1 VLIAGEYAA
10 NFSNGGE
17 RVQLVASNN
26 VVLRDFTYET
36 SAPWPATA
44 DGHGPSLVLRQPWSN
59 PNPAEPANWAASA
72 VPGGLPGGVA
82 PQQSYAAWRALYWDT
97 ASATNN
103 SISGPSADPD
113 GDGVCNFLEYT
124 FGLDPHN
131 ASAHPQPVA
140 AIESVNGDLRLT
152 LAFRMAPGAQDANL
166 TWEVSSDLRNWSA
179 PTNVFQLL
187 STEPC
192 LDGTESVKYMY
203 TTLLT
208 SSASRFVRLRITG
221 P

>member
-1 VLIAGEYAA
+1 
-10 NFSNGGE
+10 
-17 RVQLVASNN
+17 
-26 VVLRDFTYET
+26 
-36 SAPWPATA
+36 
-44 DGHGPSLVLRQPWSN
+44 
-59 PNPAEPANWAASA
+59 
-72 VPGGLPGGVA
+72 VA

-103 SISGPSADPD
+103 SLSGPSADPD
-113 GDGVCNFLEYT
+113 GDGVCNFLEYA

-152 LAFRMAPGAQDANL
+152 LVFRMAPGAQDASL
-166 TWEVSSDLRNWSA
+166 SWEVSSDLRNWSA
-179 PTNVFQLL
+179 PPNAFQLL

-192 LDGTESVKYMY
+192 LDGTESVKYMD

-208 SSASRFVRLRITG
+208 SSASRYVRLRITG
-221 P
+221 L